1 MGVGVTAAPRISV
14 IVPVYRAQEYLA
26 DCVNSLLAQTFQDFE
41 LLLVDDGSP
50 DECPR
55 LCEAFA
61 QKDSRVRVLHQ
72 ENQGVS
78 AARNTG
84 IETARGAFLAFVDAD
99 DWVEPAFLQRLYAC
113 IGDAQIA
120 LCGVADGAP
129 FSPPAERFTR
139 SEMRL
144 RPSRYAQ
151 LAYTNYAINK
161 LYRRELLLPTGPRF
175 DPAMRRGE
183 DAAFVAAC
191 LQKCDAFAACPELLY
206 HYRANDDSATHRFYT
221 GICRDESKLWQLQ
234 KPLFAPQEMAADERL
249 WYDRWAYGKIIA
261 VLRYIA
267 QYAPNAA
274 VRRQYIA
281 EFLADAERQERFT
294 RLPTGIGGRSKLYA
308 ELAKHGWYGA
318 LGAWL
323 KRLG

>member
-1 MGVGVTAAPRISV
+1 M

-61 QKDSRVRVLHQ
+61 QKDSRIRVIHQ
-72 ENQGVS
+72 DTQGVS

-84 IETARGAFLAFVDAD
+84 LEAARGAFLAFVDAD

-113 IGDAQIA
+113 IGDA
-120 LCGVADGAP
+120 P
-129 FSPPAERFTR
+129 ERFTR

-144 RPSRYAQ
+144 HPSRYAQ

-191 LQKCDAFAACPELLY
+191 LQKCDVLAACPELLY
-206 HYRANDDSATHRFYT
+206 HYRANDDSATHRFYE

-294 RLPTGIGGRSKLYA
+294 RLPAGIGGRSKLYA
-308 ELAKHGWYGA
+308 ELAKHSWYGA